1 MIQGAQL
8 VGYYPGAIGEVTC
21 LHATYYA
28 RHWGFD
34 LSFEAQ
40 VGRELA
46 EFLER
51 ADPARDLFLAARG
64 DNGLGGCLALDSAFP
79 EGAWLRWLIVEPA
92 WHGQGLGRKLLSR
105 CLDFAGRAGHRR
117 VFLWTF
123 AGLDAARRLYE
134 AAGFTLAEEHEVD
147 QWGNHIIEQQFEL
160 YL

>member
-1 MIQGAQL
+1 MHGAKF
-8 VGYYPGAIGEVTC
+8 VGYYPGAIGEVTG

-28 RHWGFD
+28 QHWCFD

-64 DNGLGGCLALDSAFP
+64 EDGMAGCVALDSGFE
-79 EGAWLRWLIVEPA
+79 EGARLRWFIVNPV

-105 CLDFAGRAGHRR
+105 SLDFARQAGHRK

-134 AAGFTLAEEHEVD
+134 QAGFTLAEEHVVD
-147 QWGNHIIEQQFEL
+147 QWGNHITEQKFEL